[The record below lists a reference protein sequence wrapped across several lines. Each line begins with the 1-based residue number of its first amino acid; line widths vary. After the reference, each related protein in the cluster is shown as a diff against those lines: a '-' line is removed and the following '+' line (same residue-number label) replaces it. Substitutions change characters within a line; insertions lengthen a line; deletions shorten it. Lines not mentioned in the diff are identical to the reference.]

1 MQAHTLSHMR
11 THTHTY
17 TPQVRPVPE
26 GARALPEGQWVAA
39 LGCPGPG
46 SVPTVV
52 SRLVTD
58 PPGPQGTSLSEPR
71 GVLTGVPAPRPAPAL
86 D

>member
-1 MQAHTLSHMR
+1 MQAHTLSHVRAR
-11 THTHTY
+11 TH

-26 GARALPEGQWVAA
+26 GAHALSEGRWVAA
-39 LGCPGPG
+39 LGCLGPG

-71 GVLTGVPAPRPAPAL
+71 GVLTGVPAL